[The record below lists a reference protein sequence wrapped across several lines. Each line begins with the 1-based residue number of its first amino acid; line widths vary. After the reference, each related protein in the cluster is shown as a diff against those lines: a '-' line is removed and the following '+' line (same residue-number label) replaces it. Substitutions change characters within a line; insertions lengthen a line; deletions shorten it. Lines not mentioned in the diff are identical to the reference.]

1 MQISKVVTPGLVV
14 IGRQLQIPIHT
25 KRRNGEQNMYAEHRR
40 PAQQVNHII
49 GQAVL
54 EGAATKSQAQP
65 NRMPAIN
72 IPRHLD
78 GFRGAARSGRWP
90 LLIIYGII

>member
-40 PAQQVNHII
+40 PGGKRKAW
-49 GQAVL
+49 GQAWNCSLFSSGCSLSPADFFSKGYNSRPDPFVTAS
-54 EGAATKSQAQP
+54 GAAVTT
-65 NRMPAIN
+65 
-72 IPRHLD
+72 
-78 GFRGAARSGRWP
+78 
-90 LLIIYGII
+90 